1 MDTSHLKYI
10 TISFF
15 FLELHKLHFSLV
27 LLKGIVLSIIIMI
40 LLMHIL

>member
-1 MDTSHLKYI
+1 MDTSHSKYI
-10 TISFF
+10 TISI

-27 LLKGIVLSIIIMI
+27 LLKGIVLSIII